1 METAAC
7 RRATIEQ
14 RQVGQGMGTFSVR
27 ILVEPVDGSGS
38 QKLMA
43 LVDTGAISTV
53 VPASILRGLG
63 VVPTRTRTFVYA
75 NGQTA
80 DLGMAEVRVTV
91 EDQDTTTWAIFGE
104 DESGEA
110 LLGAVTLQ
118 ELLLGIDTYH
128 ERLVPIQ
135 GLLK

>member
-1 METAAC
+1 
-7 RRATIEQ
+7 
-14 RQVGQGMGTFSVR
+14 
-27 ILVEPVDGSGS
+27 
-38 QKLMA
+38 
-43 LVDTGAISTV
+43 
-53 VPASILRGLG
+53 
-63 VVPTRTRTFVYA
+63 
-75 NGQTA
+75 
-80 DLGMAEVRVTV
+80 MAEVRVTV

-135 GLLK
+135 GLLKWRGRGLSLEYPRARRRI